1 MDKQVYWIW
10 LQHAFGAG
18 SHKPWL
24 IHRRFGGGV
33 EEFHEG
39 NALLWN
45 SMKFI
50 SEKEARMLSVFNL
63 EQAEILLEICE
74 KLGHKVVTPV
84 DENYPDALRNIFN
97 PPAAL
102 YYRGVLPD
110 VDLFPTVAIVGARK
124 AMQKSIDAALTI
136 GYQLAIS
143 DAVVVSGG
151 ALGVDSAAHRGAMR
165 GMGKTIAVLPCGLT
179 NGYLIENHSLR
190 EKIAE
195 NGTLITEYP
204 IDTPV
209 TKGTFQI
216 RNRLISGFSCGTL
229 IVEAQEKSGSM
240 ITAKHAKEQNRD
252 VFVYI
257 GEPENK
263 AFSGCEALLRDG
275 AKRVNSGDDILEE
288 YHHRFMPYILP
299 KPKRLKEKKNE
310 KSIVKVSVPKITQPV
325 MSDINARKDIKREI
339 PSTEKV
345 RLVLSKEACHFSEI
359 EKKTNLSSAE
369 VLAALTELELEG
381 EVQSFSGRRYALA

>member
-1 MDKQVYWIW
+1 
-10 LQHAFGAG
+10 
-18 SHKPWL
+18 
-24 IHRRFGGGV
+24 
-33 EEFHEG
+33 
-39 NALLWN
+39 
-45 SMKFI
+45 
-50 SEKEARMLSVFNL
+50 
-63 EQAEILLEICE
+63 
-74 KLGHKVVTPV
+74 
-84 DENYPDALRNIFN
+84 
-97 PPAAL
+97 
-102 YYRGVLPD
+102 
-110 VDLFPTVAIVGARK
+110 
-124 AMQKSIDAALTI
+124 
-136 GYQLAIS
+136 
-143 DAVVVSGG
+143 
-151 ALGVDSAAHRGAMR
+151 
-165 GMGKTIAVLPCGLT
+165 
-179 NGYLIENHSLR
+179 
-190 EKIAE
+190 
-195 NGTLITEYP
+195 
-204 IDTPV
+204 
-209 TKGTFQI
+209 
-216 RNRLISGFSCGTL
+216 
-229 IVEAQEKSGSM
+229 M